1 MRQSCG
7 SPREETA
14 VLPDLWRD
22 RLVPIRNSNTRG
34 ATGWCLD
41 VHDLAVAKAVAG
53 REKDLEFLRE
63 TLRHGLV
70 DAATLRGRLGV
81 TPLDDERRVLA
92 EGRIG
97 RAARDAGA

>member
-1 MRQSCG
+1 MPRASARRPPFCRTAGAIAWYRFGMR
-7 SPREETA
+7 
-14 VLPDLWRD
+14 
-22 RLVPIRNSNTRG
+22 TRAGPPVG
-34 ATGWCLD
+34 ASTCTI
-41 VHDLAVAKAVAG
+41 LAVAKAVAG

-70 DAATLRGRLGV
+70 DAATLRERLGV
-81 TPLDDERRVLA
+81 TPLDEERRVLA